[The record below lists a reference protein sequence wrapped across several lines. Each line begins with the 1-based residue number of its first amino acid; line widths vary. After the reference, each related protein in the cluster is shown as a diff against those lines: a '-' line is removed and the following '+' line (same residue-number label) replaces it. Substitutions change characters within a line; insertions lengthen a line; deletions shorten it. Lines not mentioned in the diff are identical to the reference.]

1 MRCQQGNSA
10 GLTPLHALLLGHVP
24 GWEQPMLQS
33 CPAVCYPAGV
43 F

>member
-1 MRCQQGNSA
+1 MHCQQGNSA

-33 CPAVCYPAGV
+33 CPAVRYPAGV